1 VTAARQLRA
10 AVVRF
15 ASIFDRGR
23 LDRELAAEL
32 ESHVA
37 MHVDDNLR
45 AGMTAVEARRQALLK
60 LGGVAQVTERCR
72 ERRGLPVLENL
83 IRDLRFAAR
92 MLLRNPGFSAVAVLT
107 LGLGIG
113 ANTAI
118 FSVVDA
124 VLLRPLPFPQPERL
138 VLVWATDA
146 ESGRTEDVTSY
157 PNFADWRARS
167 RSFEKMAAFTTRKMT
182 IADKE
187 RTERVAAVQATPGLF
202 EMLGVTPALGRTF
215 RPNEGE
221 IGAPPVALLS
231 DSAWKRSFGGRRD
244 VLGQSIRA
252 NEESYTIIGVMPPD
266 FRFSFDSPQPERLY
280 VPLVRD
286 PARNH
291 GFLLVL
297 GRLRP
302 GVPLAAAQA
311 EMNVIT
317 GSLERQYPASNRAAG
332 SRIVP
337 LADALAGRVRAGLL
351 LLLGVVTL
359 VLLIACV
366 NVANLLL
373 ARNASRQRELALRA
387 ALGAGRARLLQQSMA
402 ESTVLALAGGA
413 LGLLLASWTARLLV
427 RLLAQSF
434 QIPRIES
441 TATDGWVLGFA
452 FVLSLATGLLFGA
465 VFTPLSASANL
476 DRSLRE
482 ASRATTGGV
491 KGRRL
496 RGALVVIET
505 ALALVLLAAAG
516 FLLRNLWVLR
526 STAPGFATKNLLTV
540 GLQLP
545 KNHYAK
551 APERW
556 RFFADLLARAEAMPG
571 VRSAALVTSLPLG
584 GGSDSLQ
591 FHIVGRPDPA
601 PDAGFS
607 ANFNIVSPGYFRTMA
622 IPVRSGR
629 ELDERDVA
637 GAPGVIVINETAAR
651 RFWPG
656 ENPVGRAITLPEAP
670 GANLTGPTLTIIGV
684 TADVRQSSLGGTPRP
699 EIFLNQF
706 QPAPDWLG
714 LSLVLR
720 TKNDPSLLAGAVKD
734 LPRSIDRDVP
744 SSDVHT
750 LDEVLAASLAEPSLY
765 TLLIGAFAALALAL
779 SAVGLYGVVSYT
791 VTQRTA
797 ELGIRLA
804 LGAERSALVRLV
816 LRQGLGLALA
826 GTAIGLVAAVAVV
839 KLLARVLPDA
849 QPGGPLGDPL
859 TLAAVALLLI
869 TVALGAAWLP
879 ARRASRVD
887 PTVALRYE

>member
-1 VTAARQLRA
+1 MRQLRA
-10 AVVRF
+10 LLVRL

-37 MHVDDNLR
+37 MHIDDNLR

-60 LGGVAQVTERCR
+60 LGGVAQVTERYR
-72 ERRGLPVLENL
+72 ERRGLPLLENL

-92 MLLRNPGFSAVAVLT
+92 MLLRNPGFSIVAVLT
-107 LGLGIG
+107 LALGIG

-118 FSVVDA
+118 FSVINA
-124 VLLRPLPFPQPERL
+124 VLLRPLPFPRSERL
-138 VLVWATDA
+138 VLLWATDA

-157 PNFADWRARS
+157 PNFSDWRARS
-167 RSFEKMAAFTTRKMT
+167 RSFERMAAFTTRRMT
-182 IADKE
+182 IADNAQ
-187 RTERVAAVQATPGLF
+187 TELAGAVQATPGFF
-202 EMLGVTPALGRTF
+202 EMLGVAPALGRTF
-215 RPNEGE
+215 RPDEGE
-221 IGAPPVALLS
+221 IGAPPVAVLS
-231 DSAWKRSFGGRRD
+231 DSTWKRSFGGRED
-244 VLGQSIRA
+244 VLGKSLRA
-252 NEESYTIIGVMPPD
+252 NEETYTIIGVMPPD
-266 FRFSFDSPQPERLY
+266 FRFSLDSQWPERIY

-286 PARNH
+286 PERHH
-291 GFLLVL
+291 GFLIVL

-302 GVPLAAAQA
+302 GVRIEAAQA

-317 GSLERQYPASNRAAG
+317 GSLEQQYPSANRSAG
-332 SRIVP
+332 ARIVP
-337 LADALAGRVRAGLL
+337 LVDALAGRVRTGLL
-351 LLLGVVTL
+351 ILLGVVTL

-434 QIPRIES
+434 RIPRIES

-452 FVLSLATGLLFGA
+452 FLLSLATGLLFGA
-465 VFTPLSASANL
+465 VFTPVSASENL
-476 DRSLRE
+476 DQSLRE
-482 ASRATTGGV
+482 SGRATTGGI

-496 RGALVVIET
+496 RGALVMIET
-505 ALALVLLAAAG
+505 ALALVLLSAAG
-516 FLLRNLWVLR
+516 LLLKNLWVLR
-526 STAPGFATKNLLTV
+526 STAPGFETKNLLTV

-545 KNHYAK
+545 KNKYAN
-551 APERW
+551 APDRW
-556 RFFADLLARAEAMPG
+556 RYFERLLARAESIPG

-584 GGSDSLQ
+584 NGSDSLQ

-601 PDAGFS
+601 PGTGFE

-622 IPVRSGR
+622 IPIRSGR
-629 ELDERDVA
+629 EITQRDTA

-656 ENPVGRAITLPEAP
+656 ENPIGRAISLPESSP
-670 GANLTGPTLTIIGV
+670 GAILTVVGV
-684 TADVRQSSLGGTPRP
+684 AADVRQRSLGSAPQP
-699 EIFLNQF
+699 EIFLNHL

-720 TKNDPSLLAGAVKD
+720 TKDDPARLAGAVKD

-744 SSDVHT
+744 ASDVRT
-750 LDEVLAASLAEPSLY
+750 LDEVLSASLAEPSLY
-765 TLLIGAFAALALAL
+765 TLLVGAFAALALAL

-826 GTAIGLVAAVAVV
+826 GTAIGLAAAVAVAR
-839 KLLARVLPDA
+839 LLTQLLPDA
-849 QPGGPLGDPL
+849 QPSDPL
-859 TLAAVALLLI
+859 TLAAVAVLLI
-869 TVALGAAWLP
+869 SVALGAAWLP

>member
-1 VTAARQLRA
+1 MRQLRA
-10 AVVRF
+10 ACVRLV
-15 ASIFDRGR
+15 SLFDRGR

-72 ERRGLPVLENL
+72 ERRGLPGLENL

-118 FSVVDA
+118 FSVVNA
-124 VLLRPLPFPQPERL
+124 VLLRPLPFPHSERL
-138 VLVWATDA
+138 VLLWATDA
-146 ESGRTEDVTSY
+146 ESGRSEDVTSY
-157 PNFADWRARS
+157 PNFADWKARS
-167 RSFEKMAAFTTRKMT
+167 RSFERMAAFTTRRMT
-182 IADKE
+182 IADS
-187 RTERVAAVQATPGLF
+187 RQTELAGAVQATPGFF
-202 EMLGVTPALGRTF
+202 EMLGVAPALGRTF
-215 RPNEGE
+215 RPDEGE
-221 IGAPPVALLS
+221 SGAPPVALLS
-231 DSAWKRSFGGRRD
+231 DSAWKRSFGGRQD
-244 VLGQSIRA
+244 ILGKSLRA
-252 NEESYTIIGVMPPD
+252 NEQTYTIIGVMPPD
-266 FRFSFDSPQPERLY
+266 FRFALDTQQPERIY
-280 VPLVRD
+280 VPLLRD
-286 PARNH
+286 PERNH
-291 GFLLVL
+291 GFLIVL

-302 GVPLAAAQA
+302 GVGLAAAQA
-311 EMNVIT
+311 EMDVIT
-317 GSLERQYPASNRAAG
+317 GSLEKQFPTFNRGTG
-332 SRIVP
+332 SRVVP
-337 LADALAGRVRAGLL
+337 LVDALAGRVRTGLL

-427 RLLAQSF
+427 RLLTQSF

-452 FVLSLATGLLFGA
+452 FLISLATGLLFGA
-465 VFTPLSASANL
+465 VFAPVSASSQL

-482 ASRATTGGV
+482 SGRTTTGGV

-516 FLLRNLWVLR
+516 LLLKNLWALR
-526 STAPGFATKNLLTV
+526 STAPGFETKNLLTV

-545 KNHYAK
+545 KSRYAK

-556 RFFADLLARAEAMPG
+556 RFFASLLARAESMPG

-584 GGSDSLQ
+584 DGADSLQ

-601 PDAGFS
+601 PDTGFS

-629 ELDERDVA
+629 ELTKSDTA
-637 GAPGVIVINETAAR
+637 GAPAVIVINETAAR

-656 ENPVGRAITLPEAP
+656 LDPVGRAITLPEAGP
-670 GANLTGPTLTIIGV
+670 LTVIGV
-684 TADVRQSSLGGTPRP
+684 TADVRQRSLGSAPQP
-699 EIFLNQF
+699 EIFLNQL

-714 LSLVLR
+714 MTLVLR
-720 TKNDPSLLAGAVKD
+720 TQSDPALLAGAVKD

-744 SSDVHT
+744 AADVRT
-750 LDEVLAASLAEPSLY
+750 LDAVLSASLAEPSLY
-765 TLLIGAFAALALAL
+765 TLLVGAFAALALAL

-816 LRQGLGLALA
+816 VRQGLGLALA
-826 GTAIGLVAAVAVV
+826 GTAIGLVAAIAVAR
-839 KLLARVLPDA
+839 LLARLLPSPQST
-849 QPGGPLGDPL
+849 QPGDPL
-859 TLAAVALLLI
+859 TLAAVAALLLS
-869 TVALGAAWLP
+869 VALAAAWLP

>member
-1 VTAARQLRA
+1 VTAARQVRA
-10 AVVRF
+10 AMVRF
-15 ASIFDRGR
+15 VSIFDRGR

-72 ERRGLPVLENL
+72 ERRGVPILENL
-83 IRDLRFAAR
+83 IRDLRFAVR
-92 MLLRNPGFSAVAVLT
+92 MLLRNPGFSTVAVLT

-118 FSVVDA
+118 FSVVNA
-124 VLLRPLPFPQPERL
+124 VLLRPLPFPQAERL
-138 VLVWATDA
+138 VLLWATDA
-146 ESGRTEDVTSY
+146 ESGTTEDVTSY

-167 RSFEKMAAFTTRKMT
+167 RSFERMAAFTNRSMT
-182 IADKE
+182 IADSE
-187 RTERVAAVQATPGLF
+187 QTELAGAVQATPGLF
-202 EMLGVTPALGRTF
+202 EMLGVAPALGRTF
-215 RPNEGE
+215 RPEEGE
-221 IGAPPVALLS
+221 IGAPHVALLS
-231 DSAWKRSFGGRRD
+231 DSTWERSFGGRRD
-244 VLGQSIRA
+244 VLGKSLRA
-252 NEESYTIIGVMPPD
+252 NEETYTIIGVMPPD
-266 FRFSFDSPQPERLY
+266 FRFSLDARRPERIY

-286 PARNH
+286 PERNH

-302 GVPLAAAQA
+302 GVRRAAAQA
-311 EMNVIT
+311 EMDVIT
-317 GSLERQYPASNRAAG
+317 GSLEKQYPSTNRSAG
-332 SRIVP
+332 ARIVP
-337 LADALAGRVRAGLL
+337 LVDALAGRVRTGLL

-359 VLLIACV
+359 VLMIACV

-427 RLLAQSF
+427 KLLAQSF

-452 FVLSLATGLLFGA
+452 FLLSLATGLLFGA
-465 VFTPLSASANL
+465 VFTPVSASAKL
-476 DRSLRE
+476 DQSLRE
-482 ASRATTGGV
+482 SGRTATGGV

-516 FLLRNLWVLR
+516 FLLENLWVLR
-526 STAPGFATKNLLTV
+526 STAPGFETKNLLTV

-545 KNHYAK
+545 KNRYAK

-556 RFFADLLARAEAMPG
+556 RFFASLLARAASMPG

-584 GGSDSLQ
+584 DGSDTLQ

-601 PDAGFS
+601 PGSGFS

-622 IPVRSGR
+622 IPVRAGR
-629 ELDERDVA
+629 ELTERDVA

-656 ENPVGRAITLPEAP
+656 ENPVGRTITLPEAP
-670 GANLTGPTLTIIGV
+670 GAALTVAGI
-684 TADVRQSSLGGTPRP
+684 TADVRQRSLGSAPQP
-699 EIFLNQF
+699 EIYLNQF

-714 LSLVLR
+714 LTLVLR
-720 TKNDPSLLAGAVKD
+720 TKNDPALLAGAVKD

-744 SSDVHT
+744 SSDIRT

-765 TLLIGAFAALALAL
+765 TLLVGAFATLALAL

-791 VTQRTA
+791 VTQRTS

-826 GTAIGLVAAVAVV
+826 GTAIGSVAALAVV
-839 KLLARVLPDA
+839 RLLAQALPDA
-849 QPGGPLGDPL
+849 QPGDPF
-859 TLAAVALLLI
+859 TLAAVAVLLI
-869 TVALGAAWLP
+869 GVALAAAWLP